1 MKRRLLLAVLGFVTL
16 CVGAN
21 DRFYIEDFSIAA
33 GKTRTVSI
41 VLDNELVYTAFQS
54 DITLPEGLTV
64 NESSFALTDR
74 KNSNHTFSV
83 QPFYEGMYR
92 MMSYSLSL
100 KSYSGNSG
108 ALVTFDVTASDD
120 FEAPAVITLS
130 NTLFTTVVGIEIAFD
145 DEECTVSLC
154 VPGDVNDDKLVNI
167 TDVAALINYLLTDNT
182 DGINLW
188 NADVNDDEFINITD
202 VTQLINF
209 LLTDQW

>member
-1 MKRRLLLAVLGFVTL
+1 MKRRILLAVLGFVTL

-41 VLDNELVYTAFQS
+41 MLDNELAYTAFQS
-54 DITLPEGLTV
+54 DISLSEGLTV

-74 KNSNHTFSV
+74 KNSNHTFTA

-92 MMSYSLSL
+92 MMSYSLAL

-120 FEAPAVITLS
+120 FEGPAVITLS
-130 NTLFTTVVGIEIAFD
+130 NTLFTTVAGIEIAFD
-145 DEECTVSLC
+145 SEECTVTLC
-154 VPGDVNDDKLVNI
+154 VPGDVNGDKLVNI
-167 TDVAALINYLLTDNT
+167 TDVTALVNYLLTDNV
-182 DGINLW
+182 DGVNLW
-188 NADVNDDEFINITD
+188 NADVNDDELINITD
-202 VTQLINF
+202 VTRLVNF